1 MIATRRK
8 LLVSIL
14 EVLAVVLVLLDLV
27 VYFGVLSPLKD
38 RVQSE
43 QKRHSESSASL
54 APEQSR
60 VALLARYASELPTA
74 DTQVHEFLKKHVPSR
89 QRGYSTATGLVSKL
103 TEGSGVQLTGIGYK
117 LEPAHKNPLEW
128 LRLDVSVEGGFKS
141 LLDFAHGLESADAF
155 VVIRSFTLDLG
166 EGPGLN
172 LRLGADL
179 YMTP

>member
-1 MIATRRK
+1 MSATRRK
-8 LLVSIL
+8 LFVSIL
-14 EVLAVVLVLLDLV
+14 EGLTVVLVLLDLV
-27 VYFGVLSPLKD
+27 VYFAVLSPLKD

-43 QKRHSESSASL
+43 QKRHIQTRVSL

-74 DTQVHEFLKKHVPSR
+74 DTQVHEFLEKHVPSR
-89 QRGYSTATGLVSKL
+89 RRGYSTAASLVSKL
-103 TEGSGVQLTGIGYK
+103 TEESGVQLTGIGYK
-117 LEPAHKNPLEW
+117 LEPEHKNPLEW
-128 LRLDVSVEGGFKS
+128 LRLDVSVEGGFKNI
-141 LLDFAHGLESADAF
+141 LDFAHGLESADDF

-166 EGPGLN
+166 EGSSLN